1 MSLADLIPLITLVS
15 PRRVVVVGA
24 SSTRT
29 DATGNQVLRNLR
41 NGGFTGR
48 IDVLSR
54 TGGTIEGIEALS
66 DVSEA
71 AGADLAVVTLR
82 AGAVLPALHD
92 LAAVGVTAGLV
103 MSVGFTPDEIR
114 AIKDFSRDS
123 GMHIHGP
130 NCMGLINVHDRTM
143 LWADEGILADL
154 PAGNV
159 AIVSQS
165 GSGAIFVARSTSGVG
180 FSHIVSTGN
189 EAALTTADYVRYLAE
204 DSRTGV
210 IALILESVY
219 DSDGLARAVEAAREA
234 GKPVVA
240 LKVGSSDSGRAATLA
255 HTGAMLSNR
264 TVIDAYMEQIGVPLL
279 ADYDELAA
287 AIDLLARVDWQ
298 AIGAGRTAIVT
309 LSGGQAALAA
319 DLAEQVG
326 ATLARF
332 SPETQRR
339 LEEVLPD
346 MHAINPLD
354 AWGSADADDETF
366 RRTLQIVSE
375 DDGVDVV
382 LGVIDAQSSLSAIEL
397 EYEDDIVDAFTLLN
411 AEADVPVLLAS
422 SSSMT
427 VHPVRVPATDA
438 SIPVLRGLRNALTA
452 VRAAARVSGQGP
464 RLLDR
469 PSSVPSIAIVEE
481 IRDSLART
489 SGVLDR
495 DSMRRVLGAYG
506 ISPVSSHSF
515 GDVDEAVRWC
525 ERNGYPVV
533 AKIDSPDITHRSD
546 VGGVA
551 LGLQDEGQLRD
562 AWAAILESVHRHR
575 PDADIRGIEVQRQI
589 PAGIEAFLGFV
600 SDPDIGVAVGIGI
613 GGVLVELLDDV
624 EYAIAPLSPESAHRL
639 LDGTRLSQLLDGFRN
654 LHPVVDV
661 GSVVNL
667 LVKLSWMADDLKD
680 TLAAGDLNPLIIE
693 PATGAA
699 FVVDAL
705 LVAQE
710 RSGDGVPALRQGAA
724 ADS

>member
-1 MSLADLIPLITLVS
+1 MSLAKLVPLITLVS

-24 SSTRT
+24 SSTRP

-41 NGGFTGR
+41 GGGFTGR

-54 TGGTIEGIEALS
+54 GDGTIEGIVPLA

-71 AGADLAVVTLR
+71 ADVDLAVVTLR
-82 AGAVLPALHD
+82 AGAVLPALRD
-92 LAAVGVTAGLV
+92 LAAVGVKTGLV
-103 MSVGFTPDEIR
+103 MSVGFTSDEIQ
-114 AIKDFSRDS
+114 AISDFSRSS

-189 EAALTTADYVRYLAE
+189 EAVLTTADYVRYLAE

-219 DSDGLARAVEAAREA
+219 DSEGLARAVDAARKA

-240 LKVGSSDSGRAATLA
+240 LKVGASDSGRAATLA

-279 ADYDELAA
+279 SDYDELAA
-287 AIDLLARVDWQ
+287 AIDLLARVD
-298 AIGAGRTAIVT
+298 ARAVGAGRTAIVT

-332 SPETQRR
+332 SQETQRR

-354 AWGSADADDETF
+354 AWGSADADDDTF

-375 DDGVDVV
+375 DEGVDVV
-382 LGVIDAQSSLSAIEL
+382 LGVIDAQSSLSSIEL
-397 EYEDDIVDAFTLLN
+397 EYEDDIVDAFTHLN
-411 AEADVPVLLAS
+411 TETEIPVLFAS

-427 VHPVRVPATDA
+427 VHPARVPTTPTD
-438 SIPVLRGLRNALTA
+438 IPVLRGLRNALTA
-452 VRAAARVSGQGP
+452 VRAASLVAGSGAGLP
-464 RLLDR
+464 AR
-469 PSSVPSIAIVEE
+469 PSSVPGTSIVGE

-495 DSMRRVLGAYG
+495 DTMRRVFDAYG
-506 ISPVSSHSF
+506 INAVGSRSF

-551 LGLQDEGQLRD
+551 LDLQDEGQLRD
-562 AWAAILESVHRHR
+562 AWKSILESAHRHR
-575 PDADIRGIEVQRQI
+575 PDAVVRGIEVQRQI
-589 PAGIEAFLGFV
+589 LSGIEAFVGFV
-600 SDPDIGVAVGIGI
+600 SDPDIGVAVGIGV
-613 GGVLVELLDDV
+613 GGVLVELLGDV
-624 EYAIAPLSPESAHRL
+624 EYAIAPFSADTAR
-639 LDGTRLSQLLDGFRN
+639 QLLDRTRLARLLSGFRN

-661 GSVVNL
+661 EPLLDV
-667 LVKLSWMADDLKD
+667 LVKLSWLAEDMKDL
-680 TLAAGDLNPLIIE
+680 LAEGDLNPVIID
-693 PATGAA
+693 PIGGTT

-705 LVAQE
+705 LVA
-710 RSGDGVPALRQGAA
+710 RARN
-724 ADS
+724 

>member
-1 MSLADLIPLITLVS
+1 MSSLADLVPLITLVS
-15 PRRVVVVGA
+15 PRHIVVVGA
-24 SSTRT
+24 SSTRA

-41 NGGFTGR
+41 VGGFTGR
-48 IDVLSR
+48 VDALSR
-54 TGGTIEGIEALS
+54 SGGTVEGIQSLTDLA
-66 DVSEA
+66 DA
-71 AGADLAVVTLR
+71 ASADLAVVTLR
-82 AGAVLPALHD
+82 AAAVLPALRD
-92 LAAVGVTAGLV
+92 LAAVGVKAGLV
-103 MSVGFTPDEIR
+103 MSVGFTAEEIQDIR
-114 AIKDFSRDS
+114 EFSRSS

-143 LWADEGILADL
+143 LWADEGILSDL

-180 FSHIVSTGN
+180 FSHIISTGN
-189 EAALTTADYVRYLAE
+189 EAVMTTADYVRYLAE
-204 DSRTGV
+204 DSRTSV
-210 IALILESVY
+210 IALIMESVY
-219 DSDGLARAVEAAREA
+219 DATGLAQAVEAAREA

-279 ADYDELAA
+279 SDYDELAA
-287 AIDLLARVDWQ
+287 TIDLLSRVEARD
-298 AIGAGRTAIVT
+298 IGAGRTAIVT

-332 SPETQRR
+332 SPETRR
-339 LEEVLPD
+339 DLAGVLPD

-354 AWGSADADDETF
+354 AWGSADADDDTF

-375 DDGVDVV
+375 DEGVDVV

-397 EYEDDIVDAFTLLN
+397 EYEDDIVAAFTLLK
-411 AEADVPVLLAS
+411 AETKVPVLFAS

-427 VHPVRVPATDA
+427 VHPVRVPTTRTD
-438 SIPVLRGLRNALTA
+438 IPVLRGLRNALTA
-452 VRAAARVSGQGP
+452 IRAASRVAGSGVSLP
-464 RLLDR
+464 DR
-469 PSSVPSIAIVEE
+469 PSTVPGPSIVAD

-495 DSMRRVLGAYG
+495 DSMRQILDVYG
-506 ISPVSSHSF
+506 ITAVGSHSF

-551 LGLQDEGQLRD
+551 LDLQDEGQLRD
-562 AWAAILESVHRHR
+562 AWTSILESARRHR
-575 PDADIRGIEVQRQI
+575 PDADVRGIEVQRQVLS
-589 PAGIEAFLGFV
+589 GIEAFVGFV
-600 SDPDIGVAVGIGI
+600 SDPDIGVAVGVGV

-624 EYAIAPLSPESAHRL
+624 AYAIAPFSTDTAR
-639 LDGTRLSQLLDGFRN
+639 QLLDRTRLARLLSGFRN

-661 GSVVNL
+661 EPLLDV
-667 LVKLSWMADDLKD
+667 LVKLSWLAEDMKD
-680 TLAAGDLNPLIIE
+680 VLAEGDLNPVIIE
-693 PATGAA
+693 PIGGAA
-699 FVVDAL
+699 LVVDAL
-705 LVAQE
+705 LVA
-710 RSGDGVPALRQGAA
+710 RGRN
-724 ADS
+724 